1 MRPPSRRAHP
11 PTRQHPRSPNTESNS
26 SASIFPHCC
35 CLSAC
40 ETTAYA
46 GAIASTR
53 NGLPLPS
60 TILSGAAITTAP
72 VGGN

>member
-1 MRPPSRRAHP
+1 MRLLDGESGGALPNSDSGQSCGAHDKAPGRKLQRVRSR
-11 PTRQHPRSPNTESNS
+11 
-26 SASIFPHCC
+26 
-35 CLSAC
+35 
-40 ETTAYA
+40 YA

-72 VGGN
+72 VAGS